1 MSLLLCFLLK
11 FPFLAMAMTPTTT
24 ISNAKN
30 IDIMRIMGNMPDV
43 LMVNS
48 YQIILK
54 CLIIKFELKI

>member
-1 MSLLLCFLLK
+1 MFFIKISI
-11 FPFLAMAMTPTTT
+11 LAMAMTPTTT

-30 IDIMRIMGNMPDV
+30 IDIMRIKGKMPDV
-43 LMVNS
+43 LMINS

>member
-1 MSLLLCFLLK
+1 M
-11 FPFLAMAMTPTTT
+11 AMAITPTTT

-30 IDIMRIMGNMPDV
+30 IDIIRIIGKMPDV

-54 CLIIKFELKI
+54 SLIIKFEQKI

>member
-1 MSLLLCFLLK
+1 
-11 FPFLAMAMTPTTT
+11 MAMTPTTT

-30 IDIMRIMGNMPDV
+30 IDIIRIKGKMPDV

>member
-1 MSLLLCFLLK
+1 M
-11 FPFLAMAMTPTTT
+11 AIAMTPTTT

-30 IDIMRIMGNMPDV
+30 IDIMRIKGKMPDV
-43 LMVNS
+43 LMDNS

>member
-1 MSLLLCFLLK
+1 
-11 FPFLAMAMTPTTT
+11 MAMTPTTT

-43 LMVNS
+43 LMINS

>member
-11 FPFLAMAMTPTTT
+11 FPFLAMAMTPITT

-30 IDIMRIMGNMPDV
+30 IDIMRIMGKMPDV
-43 LMVNS
+43 LMINS

-54 CLIIKFELKI
+54 CLIIKFEQKR

>member
-1 MSLLLCFLLK
+1 
-11 FPFLAMAMTPTTT
+11 MAMTPTTT

-30 IDIMRIMGNMPDV
+30 IDIIRIKGKMPEV
-43 LMVNS
+43 LMINS

>member
-1 MSLLLCFLLK
+1 
-11 FPFLAMAMTPTTT
+11 MAMTPTTT

-30 IDIMRIMGNMPDV
+30 IDIMRIKGKMLDV